1 MTPELPDRSLTA
13 STVAASFAR
22 TPSRSCATDV
32 SSASRSTSAGSPD
45 GHQTATA
52 RTGSFRRRAS
62 CKAHARASSDDG
74 EPSTPTT
81 SPVIATGISIPA
93 SRAGRQRSRYGED
106 TDTTNRGRAMK
117 VAIIGA
123 GNVGGAVAQAVTA
136 AGHEVVV
143 SASHAQHAQALADK
157 VGGAAAESN
166 AAAARDAD
174 VVVLA
179 VPYDAVNAVATEI
192 GDVAAGKVI
201 VDATNPLKADSSGL
215 AVTDRSGAEL
225 LQDRLPGASVVKA
238 FNTVFASN
246 QAEPVVDGVPLDGFV
261 AGDDAAAKAR
271 VADLLTA
278 IGYRPVDAGGLA
290 AARALEHM
298 AFLNISLN
306 ANNNWSWRSGWKL
319 VGPTG

>member
-1 MTPELPDRSLTA
+1 
-13 STVAASFAR
+13 
-22 TPSRSCATDV
+22 
-32 SSASRSTSAGSPD
+32 
-45 GHQTATA
+45 
-52 RTGSFRRRAS
+52 
-62 CKAHARASSDDG
+62 
-74 EPSTPTT
+74 
-81 SPVIATGISIPA
+81 
-93 SRAGRQRSRYGED
+93 
-106 TDTTNRGRAMK
+106 MK

-123 GNVGGAVAQAVTA
+123 GNVGSAVAQAVAA
-136 AGHEVVV
+136 AGHDVVV
-143 SASHAQHAQALADK
+143 TATRAEHARVLADK
-157 VGGAAAESN
+157 VGGTSAESN

-174 VVVLA
+174 MVVFA
-179 VPYDAVNAVATEI
+179 VPYGAVDAVAGEI
-192 GDVAAGKVI
+192 RDVAAGKVI
-201 VDATNPLKADSSGL
+201 VDATNPLTPDYSGL

-238 FNTVFASN
+238 LNTVFASN
-246 QAEPVVDGVPLDGFV
+246 QAEPVVDGMALDGFV

-306 ANNNWSWRSGWKL
+306 ASNNWAWRSGWKL

>member
-1 MTPELPDRSLTA
+1 
-13 STVAASFAR
+13 
-22 TPSRSCATDV
+22 
-32 SSASRSTSAGSPD
+32 
-45 GHQTATA
+45 
-52 RTGSFRRRAS
+52 
-62 CKAHARASSDDG
+62 
-74 EPSTPTT
+74 
-81 SPVIATGISIPA
+81 
-93 SRAGRQRSRYGED
+93 
-106 TDTTNRGRAMK
+106 
-117 VAIIGA
+117 
-123 GNVGGAVAQAVTA
+123 
-136 AGHEVVV
+136 
-143 SASHAQHAQALADK
+143 
-157 VGGAAAESN
+157 
-166 AAAARDAD
+166 
-174 VVVLA
+174 
-179 VPYDAVNAVATEI
+179 
-192 GDVAAGKVI
+192 VAAGKVI

-246 QAEPVVDGVPLDGFV
+246 QAEPVVDGVALDGFV

>member
-1 MTPELPDRSLTA
+1 
-13 STVAASFAR
+13 
-22 TPSRSCATDV
+22 
-32 SSASRSTSAGSPD
+32 
-45 GHQTATA
+45 
-52 RTGSFRRRAS
+52 
-62 CKAHARASSDDG
+62 
-74 EPSTPTT
+74 
-81 SPVIATGISIPA
+81 
-93 SRAGRQRSRYGED
+93 
-106 TDTTNRGRAMK
+106 MK

-246 QAEPVVDGVPLDGFV
+246 QAEPVVDGVALDGFV